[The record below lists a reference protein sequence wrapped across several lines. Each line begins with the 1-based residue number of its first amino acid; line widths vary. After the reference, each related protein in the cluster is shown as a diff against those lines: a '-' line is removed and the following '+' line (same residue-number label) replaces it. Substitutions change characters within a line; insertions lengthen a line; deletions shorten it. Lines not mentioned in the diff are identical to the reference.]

1 MDHREW
7 HVERNRTL
15 TISTG
20 WIMDVAIIPA
30 APPLMKGRAAAMA
43 GCLRISL
50 RGRAAER
57 VGADADMVSA
67 EVGVWIGVRSFGRG
81 RRSVVREVEEC
92 IKLKREEE

>member
-1 MDHREW
+1 VQHAHGRPWAQSSGSTKAKCHHEW

-30 APPLMKGRAAAMA
+30 APPLMNGRAAAMA

-57 VGADADMVSA
+57 VGADADMVS
-67 EVGVWIGVRSFGRG
+67 VR
-81 RRSVVREVEEC
+81 
-92 IKLKREEE
+92 